1 MENSEEKKKTYTIE
15 FMMSLRDKFKQRPAN
30 MALLILPHKKRQVRL
45 KKEEK
50 EANEREQQF

>member
-1 MENSEEKKKTYTIE
+1 MENNEEKKKTYTIE
-15 FMMSLRDKFKQRPAN
+15 FMMSLRDKYKQRPAN

-50 EANEREQQF
+50 EANEREQ